1 MPKTKF
7 DSTFLLRCVCFS
19 SPNPSSSINQRI
31 IETQGAAHR
40 DIGADS
46 VTSLPLREWAH
57 VAFTFKNHSKLSS
70 AAGDLG
76 DSSGGVVEHQQ
87 PPPPP
92 ELVGNVHGHHF
103 SFGFFLNGYHD
114 VTANFPAPV
123 EANGDDLRVG
133 KDPSNRGPRGT
144 LLAHPKLWV
153 GALGWDDA
161 KREHDRG
168 RSAFFADGAAF
179 GSTGSG
185 AGDED
190 EDEAAM
196 GGVVGPGGRD
206 GMVADARKAKS
217 YCSKQE
223 EQLARLRVAYL
234 QKSRETHPDRQQR
247 RRRIRGGGRGSPH
260 HHRDELGLVSS

>member
-144 LLAHPKLWV
+144 LLAHPFRTAHPCIPPLR
-153 GALGWDDA
+153 L
-161 KREHDRG
+161 
-168 RSAFFADGAAF
+168 
-179 GSTGSG
+179 
-185 AGDED
+185 
-190 EDEAAM
+190 
-196 GGVVGPGGRD
+196 
-206 GMVADARKAKS
+206 
-217 YCSKQE
+217 
-223 EQLARLRVAYL
+223 QLATNRTEIPLHASILCMRCLCMLSVAGQHKY
-234 QKSRETHPDRQQR
+234 
-247 RRRIRGGGRGSPH
+247 G
-260 HHRDELGLVSS
+260 